1 MKFPIS
7 AFAHSKI
14 ILACLPFLFILSLP
28 VKTIAQ
34 KNLTLEEARQLA
46 LKQNKKII
54 QAQYNIEAARAV
66 QQGTQGLNKPAIDGS
81 VSAFH
86 VGKPLSSLLPAVGVS
101 PSVTISQPIYAAG
114 KIKLGQAAAAKGVEI
129 YEQQKA
135 LSETEVLLNVEKA
148 YWQIASVTEKII
160 LANRFKVLLESLE
173 NDLSNSFNAGM
184 IYKNDL
190 LRVRVQ
196 RNENELNLAKV
207 NDGLI
212 LSKLN
217 LAQIIGMPGDAS
229 IAISDSVT
237 GSFQSVA
244 GDSLF
249 NAADNR
255 VEIVLLKKSLEAQE
269 LQKKLLQAEFKP
281 TVGLLAGGF
290 AGVGKKMNF
299 TTGGNTI
306 ASYFGMISVSIP
318 ILDWGQK
325 ASKVKEQTYRI
336 NAQQSQIEEA
346 RELVSLE
353 VQDAYMKLN
362 QSARKIQ
369 LSNASV
375 IQAEE
380 NLRLSNDR
388 FKAGTITGQDVL
400 EAQTLWQQANSNV
413 IDAKVDY
420 KINEAVYRKAIG
432 EIR

>member
-7 AFAHSKI
+7 AFAHNNI
-14 ILACLPFLFILSLP
+14 TLACLPFLFILSLS

-34 KNLTLEEARQLA
+34 KNLKLSEARQLA
-46 LKQNKKII
+46 SKQNKKLI

-86 VGKPLSSLLPAVGVS
+86 VGKPLSSMLPAVGVS
-101 PSVTISQPIYAAG
+101 PSVTISQSIYAAG

-148 YWQIASVTEKII
+148 YWQIASVNEKII
-160 LANRFKVLLESLE
+160 LANRYKVLLESLE

-196 RNENELNLAKV
+196 RNENELNLAKA

-217 LAQIIGMPGDAS
+217 LAQIIGMSGDAN
-229 IAISDSVT
+229 IVISDSVT
-237 GSFQSVA
+237 GPFQSIA
-244 GDSLF
+244 GDSLL
-249 NAADNR
+249 NAADSR
-255 VEIVLLKKSLEAQE
+255 VEIVLLRKSLEAQE
-269 LQKKLLQAEFKP
+269 LQKKLLQADFKP

-299 TTGGNTI
+299 TNDGNTI
-306 ASYFGMISVSIP
+306 ASYFGMVSVNIP

-336 NAQQSQIEEA
+336 NAQQSQIEET
-346 RELVSLE
+346 RELLSLE
-353 VQDAYMKLN
+353 VQDAYMNLN

-375 IQAEE
+375 VQAEE

>member
-1 MKFPIS
+1 MKFSIS
-7 AFAHSKI
+7 A
-14 ILACLPFLFILSLP
+14 LAQRNIVLVCLPFLFILSVS

-66 QQGTQGLNKPAIDGS
+66 QQGTRGLNKPAIDGS

-86 VGKPLSSLLPAVGVS
+86 VGKPLSALLPAVGVS

-148 YWQIASVTEKII
+148 YWQIASVNEKII
-160 LANRFKVLLESLE
+160 LANRYKVLLESLE

-196 RNENELNLAKV
+196 RNENELNLAKA
-207 NDGLI
+207 NDGLM

-217 LAQIIGMPGDAS
+217 LAQIIGMPGDAN
-229 IAISDSVT
+229 IVISDSVT
-237 GSFQSVA
+237 GSFQSIA
-244 GDSLF
+244 GDSIL
-249 NAADNR
+249 NAADSR
-255 VEIVLLKKSLEAQE
+255 VEIMLLKKSLEAQE

-299 TTGGNTI
+299 ATGGNTI
-306 ASYFGMISVSIP
+306 ASYFGMVSVNIP

-336 NAQQSQIEEA
+336 NAQQSQIEETK
-346 RELVSLE
+346 ELLSLE

-420 KINEAVYRKAIG
+420 KINKAVYRKAIG

>member
-1 MKFPIS
+1 MKIPVS
-7 AFAHSKI
+7 ALAHYKTA
-14 ILACLPFLFILSLP
+14 LACLSFFLLQFLSET
-28 VKTIAQ
+28 TIAQ
-34 KNLTLEEARQLA
+34 KKITLSEARQMA
-46 LKQNKKII
+46 LQQNKKII

-81 VSAFH
+81 VTAFH
-86 VGKPLSSLLPAVGVS
+86 VGKPLSSLLPAVGAS
-101 PSVTISQPIYAAG
+101 PSVTVSQPIYAGG
-114 KIKLGQAAAAKGVEI
+114 KIKLGQAASAKGVEI

-135 LSETEVLLNVEKA
+135 LTETEVLLNVEKA
-148 YWQIASVTEKII
+148 YWQIASVNEKII

-173 NDLSNSFNAGM
+173 NDLSNSYNAGM

-196 RNENELNLAKV
+196 RNENELNLAKA

-212 LSKLN
+212 LSKMN
-217 LAQIIGMPGDAS
+217 LAQIIGIPGDAN
-229 IAISDSVT
+229 IVISDSVT
-237 GSFQSVA
+237 GSFQAIA
-244 GDSLF
+244 GDSLV
-249 NAADNR
+249 NAADSR
-255 VEIVLLKKSLEAQE
+255 VEIVLLRKSLEAQE
-269 LQKKLLQAEFKP
+269 LQKKLLHADFKP

-306 ASYFGMISVSIP
+306 ASYFGMVSVNIP

-336 NAQQSQIEEA
+336 NARQSQIEETK
-346 RELVSLE
+346 ELLSLE

-375 IQAEE
+375 MQAEE

-400 EAQTLWQQANSNV
+400 EAQTLWQQANSNI
-413 IDAKVDY
+413 IDAKVEY
-420 KINEAVYRKAIG
+420 KINEAAYRKATGNIK
-432 EIR
+432 